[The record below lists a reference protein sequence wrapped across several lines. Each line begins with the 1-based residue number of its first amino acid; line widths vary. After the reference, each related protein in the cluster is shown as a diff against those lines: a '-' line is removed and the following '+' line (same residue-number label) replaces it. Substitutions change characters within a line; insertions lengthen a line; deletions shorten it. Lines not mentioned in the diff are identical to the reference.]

1 MCYGRNCGYEGA
13 NGTCGITSSNPEDYP
28 CHYEPEEIE
37 ETLSFYI
44 TTEIAKTI
52 KHNINEDS
60 WDTINNYVGSPEF
73 WEDLMKKKPNFDFEE
88 S

>member
-13 NGTCGITSSNPEDYP
+13 NGTCGTFTKCP
-28 CHYEPEEIE
+28 CHNEPEEIE
-37 ETLSFYI
+37 ETFSFYI
-44 TTEIAKTI
+44 TTEIVKTI
-52 KHNINEDS
+52 KHKINEDS
-60 WDTINNYVGSPEF
+60 WDTINNYIGSTEF